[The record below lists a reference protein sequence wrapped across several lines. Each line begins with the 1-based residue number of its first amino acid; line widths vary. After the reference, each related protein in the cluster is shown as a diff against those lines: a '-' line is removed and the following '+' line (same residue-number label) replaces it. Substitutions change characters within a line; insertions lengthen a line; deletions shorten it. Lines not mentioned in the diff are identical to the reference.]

1 MDSFFLKH
9 LGHRA
14 NQRICILP
22 RQRKKHL
29 GQLPVRPYRT
39 ENLAMLHLPGHHGL
53 LHALALHQLDRLA
66 QLAEAH
72 PVQPLRNLFELRRS
86 LFLQRDNRHLN
97 TLAASALQNQE
108 RKSAVS
114 RDQAPSGA
122 ALNCLWHEFPVSA
135 TSRCRVRPF
144 PRIPLTLS
152 HRRTSPCSFSS
163 LPAPGRYFSS
173 SASVRGTPSAAP

>member
-1 MDSFFLKH
+1 MDSLFLKH
-9 LGHRA
+9 LRHRA

-29 GQLPVRPYRT
+29 GQLPVRAYRT
-39 ENLAMLHLPGHHGL
+39 ENLAVLHLPGHHRL
-53 LHALALHQLDRLA
+53 LHAFALHQLDRFA

-72 PVQPLRNLFELRRS
+72 PVQPFRNLLELRRS

-97 TLAASALQNQE
+97 TLAASALQDQE

-114 RDQAPSGA
+114 RDQAPAGA
-122 ALNCLWHEFPVSA
+122 ASHCLWHEFPVSA

-144 PRIPLTLS
+144 PRTPPTLS
-152 HRRTSPCSFSS
+152 HRQTSPCFFSS

-173 SASVRGTPSAAP
+173 SASVHGTPSATP